1 MKRYIK
7 RILPA
12 AALLM
17 TLGMTSCTGDLD
29 VTPIDPNK
37 NTTVD
42 ADGLFNKCYAN
53 LALQGNA
60 GSGDDCDIQGLD
72 GGTTVFVRQM
82 FNVNE
87 LPTDEAICAWTD
99 EGISSYNEA
108 SWTASHP
115 MVQGFYY
122 RLYFGIT
129 VCNQYLEVV
138 GTADAQRAA
147 EVRFLRALNYYYLMD
162 TFGNVPFTETVSSDS
177 PAQMKRADLYAWIEK
192 ELLEIEG
199 SMADATPKTS
209 STQSGYGRAD
219 KAAVWML
226 LSRLYL
232 NAEVYTGTAQWA
244 KAAEYA
250 KKVMDSNY
258 KLYTTAK
265 TDPYGDTWSA
275 YQQLFMGDN
284 GESGASVEAILPVMY
299 QGNKTA
305 SWGGTLFLM
314 AGNWSSKGDMHP
326 AKHQPTVGNGT
337 DANWAGNRA
346 RRDLVEKFF
355 PDGDAPN
362 VASYDMVNEAQDDRA
377 LFWGLDRTEDVT
389 APSDFTKGFSVTKF
403 LNIKSDGSDG
413 TDGSQADTDF
423 FLMRVAEAY
432 LTYAE
437 ATARLNGGAT
447 TSEGTNAINALRS
460 RAHATEKAGYS
471 LNDIL
476 DEWSREF
483 YFEGRRRID
492 LVRYGKF
499 GGSTDYKWQYKG
511 GTYAGRDFESY
522 RNIYAIPTN
531 DITANG
537 TLKQNTGY

>member
-1 MKRYIK
+1 MKSYIK
-7 RILPA
+7 RIIPA

-17 TLGMTSCTGDLD
+17 TMGMTSCTGDLD
-29 VTPIDPNK
+29 VTPIDPNT

-53 LALQGNA
+53 LALQGNGGA
-60 GSGDDCDIQGLD
+60 NGDCDVAGLD
-72 GGTTVFVRQM
+72 GGTTPFIRQM

-87 LPTDEAICAWTD
+87 LPTDEAICGWGD
-99 EGISSYNEA
+99 EGISSYCDA

-122 RLYFGIT
+122 RLNFGVTI
-129 VCNQYLEVV
+129 CNHYLEVI
-138 GTADAQRAA
+138 GNADTQRAA

-162 TFGNVPFTETVSSDS
+162 TFGNVPFTESVSSTS
-177 PAQMKRADLYAWIEK
+177 PSQIKRADLYAWIEK
-192 ELLEIEG
+192 ELLEIVDDL
-199 SMADATPKTS
+199 ADANPKTS
-209 STQSGYGRAD
+209 SSESGYGRAD
-219 KAAVWML
+219 KAAAWLL

-232 NAEVYTGTAQWA
+232 NAEVYTGTAQWD

-284 GESGASVEAILPVMY
+284 GENGASVEAILPVMF
-299 QGNKTA
+299 QGNKTT
-305 SWGGTLFLM
+305 SWGGTLFLI
-314 AGNWSSKGDMHP
+314 AGCFSGSGDMHP
-326 AKHQPTVGNGT
+326 AKHQPTMGNGT
-337 DANWAGNRA
+337 DANWGGNRT
-346 RRDLVEKFF
+346 RRNLVEKFF
-355 PDGDAPN
+355 PNGDAPN

-377 LFWGLDRTEDVT
+377 LFWGLDRTEDAT
-389 APSDFTKGFSVTKF
+389 DASDFNKGFSVTKF
-403 LNIKSDGSDG
+403 LNIKTDG
-413 TDGSQADTDF
+413 TAGTDATQPDADF
-423 FLMRVAEAY
+423 FLMRTAEAY

-447 TSEGTNAINALRS
+447 TSEGTAAINALRS
-460 RAHATEKAGYS
+460 RAHASTKAGYS
-471 LNDIL
+471 LSDIL

-499 GGSTDYKWQYKG
+499 GGTTDYKWQFKG
-511 GTYAGRDFESY
+511 GVYAGRDFESY

-531 DITANG
+531 DLTANEN
-537 TLKQNTGY
+537 LVQNTGY